1 MQPGGVDSEA
11 TRDVLSIGGR
21 SHPWQLGGDDG
32 HHCDGG
38 DAWRG
43 TVHGGGGPRPLV
55 LGRGAFDI
63 DPLPSAFFGSS
74 EGTFDL
80 GANDMNIG
88 LLIQIPSC
96 DNLYGDCKFIFVL
109 IELFL
114 TELLIYFISKI
125 CRLFMLQFLFD

>member
-21 SHPWQLGGDDG
+21 SHPWQLAG
-32 HHCDGG
+32 DGG

-43 TVHGGGGPRPLV
+43 TVQGGGGLRPLV
-55 LGRGAFDI
+55 LGRGTFDI

-74 EGTFDL
+74 EGIRSSFDL
-80 GANDMNIG
+80 GANGMNIG

-96 DNLYGDCKFIFVL
+96 DNLYGDCKFIFML

-114 TELLIYFISKI
+114 TELLIDFISKI